1 MRKAERQEDRPGT
14 TSACPATSRGC
25 WNCPQ
30 PESAPPKL
38 ARNAADK
45 PHRRH
50 NSPIQSNV
58 SQLCRGQ
65 LPVSAGKM
73 ESISRISTLLENG
86 KAASNLAL
94 SERAA
99 TNNPPAR
106 ELTLDAAQA
115 ARSTRTTTKSLPTA
129 QLKKLVDSRN
139 EREVLDG
146 LRRVISMMY
155 RQQRTLLFFSSV
167 VKNVASPNIE
177 IKKLVYIYLIH
188 HAEQE
193 PDLALLS
200 INTIQKSLSDTNPQ
214 VRALALRTMSGIR
227 VPVISQI
234 VSLAI
239 KKGVG
244 DMSPHVR
251 KAAALSIPKCYRLEP
266 NTLPQL
272 LEYLSTLLGD
282 KQYFVAGAA
291 VTAFMEI
298 CPDRLD
304 LIHKHYR
311 SLVKK
316 VVDMDEW
323 SQMAVLRL
331 MTIYARK
338 CFPRRTRNAKTQ
350 DKVANLRD
358 FYEEV
363 PTEAVEEGEQ
373 VIVLDPDLL
382 LLLNAIKPLLQSR
395 NSGVVIAV
403 ARCYAS
409 IGTSEYIKLAVGP
422 LIALLRSAQD
432 VEQIAL
438 YNIVSVCLTQPTSF
452 VKYASHFLVRATD
465 TAPVWELKL
474 EVLALIFPHS
484 SLHTKSLILSELEHF
499 SRGTNKALVREAVRA
514 IGRCAQTD
522 PSTAPRCMRLLLS
535 QITSLDGTL
544 AAESLTVIRHLIQ
557 QDPEAHS
564 GTVIRLAKNL
574 DSATDPHARATIIW
588 LVGEFAGSNGED
600 NIAADVVRIL
610 LKDFAN
616 ESEVAKRQIVLL
628 AAKVYLHHIN
638 RETEAES
645 SKPEN
650 GDVPPTSSEEHV
662 TARLWNYVLLLV
674 RYDTSYDLRDR
685 ARLYKAL
692 IAVPQLA
699 TLMLLAPKPA
709 PQAPSPSE
717 TRKGFLLGSSAL
729 VLAGGGGVHG
739 LRGYEALPDWVEDG
753 REPDP
758 ALRAQD
764 GMKNEYGDEKRVV
777 PASQQLDEAP
787 KSAIPSRSNGVSEG
801 TGAKTLDD
809 WLAESGG
816 EDEEEESEEE
826 SDDDEEESGED
837 EEEDDDEVEYEEE
850 SEDEHESNESARLV
864 KDG

>member
-1 MRKAERQEDRPGT
+1 
-14 TSACPATSRGC
+14 
-25 WNCPQ
+25 
-30 PESAPPKL
+30 
-38 ARNAADK
+38 
-45 PHRRH
+45 
-50 NSPIQSNV
+50 
-58 SQLCRGQ
+58 
-65 LPVSAGKM
+65 M
-73 ESISRISTLLENG
+73 ESISRISTLLEN
-86 KAASNLAL
+86 
-94 SERAA
+94 
-99 TNNPPAR
+99 AR

-155 RQQRTLLFFSSV
+155 RQQRTLPFFSSV
-167 VKNVASPNIE
+167 VKNVASPNLE

-200 INTIQKSLSDTNPQ
+200 INTIQKSLSDQNPQ

-239 KKGVG
+239 KKGAG
-244 DMSPHVR
+244 DMSPYVR
-251 KAAALSIPKCYRLEP
+251 KAAALAIPKCYSLEP

-291 VTAFMEI
+291 VSAFLEI
-298 CPDRLD
+298 CPERLD

-316 VVDMDEW
+316 IVDMDEW
-323 SQMAVLRL
+323 SQLAMLRL
-331 MTIYARK
+331 TTVYARK
-338 CFPRRTRNAKTQ
+338 CFPRRTRSAKT
-350 DKVANLRD
+350 KNKTSNLQD
-358 FYEEV
+358 FYGDESPET
-363 PTEAVEEGEQ
+363 PEEGEQ
-373 VIVLDPDLL
+373 VVILDPDLV
-382 LLLNAIKPLLQSR
+382 LLLNSIKPLLQSR

-403 ARCYAS
+403 ARCYAN
-409 IGTSEYIKLAVGP
+409 IGTLEYIKLAVGP
-422 LIALLRSAQD
+422 LVALLRSAQEI
-432 VEQIAL
+432 EQIAL
-438 YNIVSVCLTQPTSF
+438 YNIVSVCLAHPSSF

-465 TAPVWELKL
+465 PAPVWELKL
-474 EVLALIFPHS
+474 EVLTLIFPHS
-484 SLHTKSLILSELEHF
+484 PVHTKSLILSELEHF

-514 IGRCAQTD
+514 IGRCAVTD
-522 PSTAPRCMRLLLS
+522 PSTAPRCLRLLLS

-557 QDPEAHS
+557 QDPGAHA
-564 GTVIRLAKNL
+564 GTVVRLAKNL
-574 DSATDPHARATIIW
+574 DSATDPQARATIIW
-588 LVGEFAGSNGED
+588 LVGEFAGTNGED

-610 LKDFAN
+610 VRDFAE

-638 RETEAES
+638 REAEADKS
-645 SKPEN
+645 DN
-650 GDVPPTSSEEHV
+650 GDVPALPSDDHV
-662 TARLWNYVLLLV
+662 IARLWNYILQLV

-739 LRGYEALPDWVEDG
+739 LRGYDGLPDWVEEG

-764 GMKNEYGDEKRVV
+764 GVKTEYGEEKRVVV
-777 PASQQLDEAP
+777 PASQQLDDAP
-787 KSAIPSRSNGVSEG
+787 KSIVPGRSNGVSDG

-826 SDDDEEESGED
+826 ESEDEDESEED
-837 EEEDDDEVEYEEE
+837 EEEEEDEGDEDEYEDA
-850 SEDEHESNESARLV
+850 SEDEHESARLV
-864 KDG
+864 KDE